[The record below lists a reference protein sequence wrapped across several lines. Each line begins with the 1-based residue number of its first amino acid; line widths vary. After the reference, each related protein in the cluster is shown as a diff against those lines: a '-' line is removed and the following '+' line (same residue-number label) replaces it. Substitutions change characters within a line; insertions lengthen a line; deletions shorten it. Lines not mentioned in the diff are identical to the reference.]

1 MDVKSELLAE
11 AESLVTGPRANDY
24 GDAAINHLRIAA
36 LWNVWIGNREIPG
49 PISAYDAAMMMA
61 LVKFARCQHRPAT
74 ESHIDIAGYAAVV
87 EDIYQTFINME
98 TDEEA
103 NAGEKEPTV
112 ENG

>member
-1 MDVKSELLAE
+1 MNVKSELLAE
-11 AESLVTGPRANDY
+11 AESLVTGPRADDY
-24 GDAAINHLRIAA
+24 GSSAVNHLRIAA

-74 ESHIDIAGYAAVV
+74 DSHIDIAGYAAVA
-87 EDIYQTFINME
+87 EDICQTFI
-98 TDEEA
+98 DI
-103 NAGEKEPTV
+103 EKEKANGGKEKPTM

>member
-61 LVKFARCQHRPAT
+61 LVKCARCQHRPAT
-74 ESHIDIAGYAAVV
+74 ESHIDIAGYAAVA
-87 EDIYQTFINME
+87 EDICQTLIDM
-98 TDEEA
+98 
-103 NAGEKEPTV
+103 EKEE
-112 ENG
+112 ENGGKEEPTMENG

>member
-74 ESHIDIAGYAAVV
+74 ESHIDIAGYAAVA
-87 EDIYQTFINME
+87 EDICQTLI
-98 TDEEA
+98 DIKKEEE
-103 NAGEKEPTV
+103 NGGKEEPTM

>member
-24 GDAAINHLRIAA
+24 GDAAINHLRIAD
-36 LWNVWIGNREIPG
+36 LWNVWIANRAVPG

-74 ESHIDIAGYAAVV
+74 ESHIDIAGYAAVA
-87 EDIYQTFINME
+87 EDICQTLIDIKKEDDNGRKE
-98 TDEEA
+98 
-103 NAGEKEPTV
+103 EPTM